1 MLSGKFIK
9 LVVNK
14 YKFDDDV
21 EDVEDES
28 LSDDSDL
35 EYLSVKSGI
44 VFVEKVKLIKLKKV
58 RWLNRVRQVN
68 DFNFQEVL
76 KVGSNFEW
84 LFYQVKFINIVD
96 VK

>member
-14 YKFDDDV
+14 CKFDDDV

-35 EYLSVKSGI
+35 EYLSVKCGI
-44 VFVEKVKLIKLKKV
+44 VFVEKVKLIKLKEV
-58 RWLNRVRQVN
+58 GWLNRVRQVN